1 MSIFGSMRTAVSG
14 MNGQANRL
22 GTVGD
27 NIANASTTGYKRA
40 TTAFSSLVL
49 PSSAG
54 SYSSGGVQSNI
65 RYSISEQGNLS
76 YTSSSTDL
84 AIQGDGF
91 FVVQDSG
98 GSPYLTR
105 AGSFVKNSE
114 GQLENAAGFLLMG
127 YPYGS
132 NPPAAVVNGFT
143 GLEAINVNN
152 FGLTASPTTQGSF
165 PANLNRDEAAVPAGS
180 RPSDNVAGSKIGS
193 KTSLTAYDNGGAKVL
208 YDFYY
213 TKTSENEWQVTA
225 YRQDQSTNGGFPYVA
240 AAGETLVQSTA
251 NLRFDPATRQL
262 MSGPYTPDV
271 VGPPAVPGTGSDT
284 AIVITD
290 QHGSD
295 PTQTI
300 EIDLS
305 EMTQFSTVFTPG
317 EPVLNGNG
325 PSKIKDV
332 EIGKDGVVTAV
343 YQDGGRRNI
352 YQIAMATV
360 PSVDNLTPLNGNVY
374 SPSNDSGI
382 VTIGFPQS
390 GSFGYVQ
397 SGALEGSNVDI
408 ANELTEMIESQRIYT
423 ANSKVFQT
431 GSDLMD
437 VLINLKR

>member
-1 MSIFGSMRTAVSG
+1 MSIFGTMRTGVSG
-14 MNGQANRL
+14 MNAQANKL

-40 TTAFSSLVL
+40 STSFSSLVL
-49 PSSAG
+49 PSSSG
-54 SYSSGGVQSNI
+54 SYASGGVQSNV

-76 YTSSSTDL
+76 YTTSGTDL
-84 AIQGDGF
+84 AIQGNGF
-91 FVVQDSG
+91 FVVQDG
-98 GSPYLTR
+98 AGTPYLTR

-114 GQLENAAGFLLMG
+114 GYLENAAGFQLMG

-152 FGLTASPTTQGSF
+152 FGLTASPSTQGSF
-165 PANLNRDEAAVPAGS
+165 PANLNRDDTAVAAAS
-180 RPSDNVAGSKIGS
+180 LPSTNSATAKFGN
-193 KTSLTAYDNGGAKVL
+193 KTSLTAFDSGGAKVL

-213 TKTSENEWQVTA
+213 TKTGDNTWEVA
-225 YRQDQSTNGGFPYVA
+225 VYRQDQSTNGGFPYTA
-240 AAGETLVQSTA
+240 TAPATLVRESVALT
-251 NLRFDPATRQL
+251 FDPATNKL
-262 MSGPYTPDV
+262 TTTSPKSITIDDNNSGV
-271 VGPPAVPGTGSDT
+271 AQ
-284 AIVITD
+284 AIN
-290 QHGSD
+290 
-295 PTQTI
+295 
-300 EIDLS
+300 IDLS
-305 EMTQFSTVFTPG
+305 DMTQFSSKFTPG
-317 EPVLNGNG
+317 TAILNGNG
-325 PSKIKDV
+325 PSQIKDV

-352 YQIAMATV
+352 YQLALATV
-360 PSVDNLTPLNGNVY
+360 PSVDNLSPQNGNVY
-374 SPSNDSGI
+374 LPSNESGV

-397 SGALEGSNVDI
+397 KGALEGSNVDI
-408 ANELTEMIESQRIYT
+408 ASELTDMIESQRIYT

>member
-76 YTSSSTDL
+76 YTASSTDL
-84 AIQGDGF
+84 AIQGNGF

-152 FGLTASPTTQGSF
+152 FGLTASPTTEGSF
-165 PANLNRDEAAVPAGS
+165 PANLNRDEAPVAAGS
-180 RPSDNVAGSKIGS
+180 RPSDNAAGSKIGS
-193 KTSLTAYDNGGAKVL
+193 KTSLTAFDAGGAKVL

-213 TKTSENEWQVTA
+213 TKTDANEWEVTA
-225 YRQDQSTNGGFPYVA
+225 YRQDQSTNGGFPYIA
-240 AAGETLVQSTA
+240 KAGDTLVKSTA
-251 NLRFDPATRQL
+251 KLRFDPATRQL
-262 MSGPYTPDV
+262 MPGNYTPDV
-271 VGPPAVPGTGSDT
+271 VGPPAVPGTGSDK
-284 AIVITD
+284 AIVFTD

-300 EIDLS
+300 KIDLS
-305 EMTQFSTVFTPG
+305 EMTEFSTVFTPG
-317 EPVLNGNG
+317 EPQLNGNG

-374 SPSNDSGI
+374 SPSNESGI